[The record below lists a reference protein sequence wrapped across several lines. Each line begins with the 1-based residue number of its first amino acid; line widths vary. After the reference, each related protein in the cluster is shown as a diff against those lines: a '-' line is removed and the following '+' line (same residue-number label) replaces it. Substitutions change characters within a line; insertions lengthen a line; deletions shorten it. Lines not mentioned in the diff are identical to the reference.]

1 MPKRVDHEQRKREFA
16 AALVRC
22 ARVRGLHATGFREV
36 AAEAGVS
43 LNLVQYY
50 FPTKEKLLQGGL
62 VYVRE
67 RITERLRRLDDPD
80 PEQRVRAILTEL
92 LPADEESTDLYCV
105 HAAYAAL
112 ALTDPALAAQ
122 PHAAGPD
129 ELHPLLTELLAE
141 AGLAEPQ
148 LVAINL
154 LGLATG
160 LSAYVVSGYHPVD
173 TARAALAAQLD
184 LVFGQ
189 SI

>member
-1 MPKRVDHEQRKREFA
+1 MDHEQRRREFA

-22 ARVRGLHATGFREV
+22 ARERGLHATGFREV

-50 FPTKEKLLQGGL
+50 FPTKEALLRGGL

-67 RITERLRRLDDPD
+67 RITERLRERLDALPGD
-80 PEQRVRAILTEL
+80 PERRVRAILAEL
-92 LPADEESTDLYCV
+92 LPNDEASTDLYCV

-112 ALTDPALAAQ
+112 ALTDPLLAAQ

-129 ELHPLLTELLAE
+129 ELHPLLTELLAA
-141 AGLAEPQ
+141 AGLAEAR
-148 LVAINL
+148 LVATNL
-154 LGLATG
+154 LALATG
-160 LSAYVVSGYHPVD
+160 LSAYVVSGYHSIE
-173 TARAALAAQLD
+173 TARAALTAQLD

-189 SI
+189 SS